1 MIFLSLLLPG
11 SLRARVREWLS
22 GCGKQQS
29 ADSCKSQMLV
39 LKSLNDF
46 PISFTSHLSLSN
58 AFVTCDDEDLD
69 SWESK
74 AKRWARVFFL
84 LIKDEQDLAPV
95 LKVRS
100 FFVALLIILILSF
113 LFLDMYV

>member
-22 GCGKQQS
+22 GCSKQQS
-29 ADSCKSQMLV
+29 ANNCKSRMLV

-46 PISFTSHLSLSN
+46 PISFTSHPSLSN
-58 AFVTCDDEDLD
+58 AFVTYDDEDLD

-84 LIKDEQDLAPV
+84 VIKDEQDLAPV
-95 LKVRS
+95 LKVPS
-100 FFVALLIILILSF
+100 LLAALLILLLLSF
-113 LFLDMYV
+113 LFLDMYA